1 MNVKQKAIDIYS
13 KYLTIISDTF
23 YDDGSFTKKEGRRA
37 LLSSIFHV
45 EEIMS
50 SETIED
56 IQNWQEILNLLNS
69 TIPFDV
75 SEIKTFLIN

>member
-13 KYLTIISDTF
+13 KYLTIISDSF

-45 EEIMS
+45 EEIIS
-50 SETIED
+50 SETIGD
-56 IQNWQEILNLLNS
+56 IKNWEEILNILNS
-69 TIPFDV
+69 TIPFNI
-75 SEIKTFLIN
+75 SEIKNFLKN